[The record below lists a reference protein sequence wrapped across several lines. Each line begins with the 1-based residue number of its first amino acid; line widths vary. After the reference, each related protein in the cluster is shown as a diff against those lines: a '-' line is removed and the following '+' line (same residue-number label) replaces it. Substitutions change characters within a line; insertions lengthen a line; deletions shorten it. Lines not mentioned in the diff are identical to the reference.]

1 MKLCETCAHY
11 RECGTRLVV
20 NVMEDD
26 IQCIAYKENV
36 EKEPKTYC
44 DKKDGCQMCDLLIC
58 DKRQKGEEK
67 KYRNLIICGFPG
79 VGKSTAAELCRSAL
93 DLESTSFHF
102 RYDNTEVNAKA
113 PQGLFKENPNWV
125 SDYVDEIEKAA
136 NDPQYNFILVSTH
149 KKVREEMQYR
159 GVPYIIVTPLI
170 KLKDEYL
177 AKYVRR
183 GDSYKFIK
191 TLHDKWEKWI
201 EDFVHDDMPIIH
213 LESDENISKLLPI
226 HPMCR

>member
-1 MKLCETCAHY
+1 
-11 RECGTRLVV
+11 
-20 NVMEDD
+20 
-26 IQCIAYKENV
+26 
-36 EKEPKTYC
+36 
-44 DKKDGCQMCDLLIC
+44 MCDLLTC
-58 DKRQKGEEK
+58 DKKQKEQNDDK

-102 RYDNTEVNAKA
+102 RYNDTEVNAEA

-136 NDPQYNFILVSTH
+136 NDPQYDFILVSTH

-177 AKYVRR
+177 ANYVRR
-183 GDSYKFIK
+183 GDSYKFIE

>member
-20 NVMEDD
+20 NVMEND
-26 IQCIAYKENV
+26 IQCKAYKEKV
-36 EKEPKTYC
+36 GKEPKTYR
-44 DKKDGCQMCDLLIC
+44 DKKDGCQ
-58 DKRQKGEEK
+58 KKQEKEK

-93 DLESTSFHF
+93 DLESTPFHF
-102 RYDNTEVNAKA
+102 VSDQADYFTENSTAPYFTQMNA
-113 PQGLFKENPNWV
+113 KENPNWV

-159 GVPYIIVTPLI
+159 GIPYIIVTPLI

-183 GDSYKFIK
+183 GDSYKFIEA
-191 TLHDKWEKWI
+191 LHDKWEKWI

-213 LESDENISKLLPI
+213 LESGENISKLLPI